1 MERAAYRNERNRALS
16 SANAPRRGGT
26 VTVLVRKVPEGTAAS
41 EQVAMEA
48 LAG

>member
-1 MERAAYRNERNRALS
+1 
-16 SANAPRRGGT
+16 

-41 EQVAMEA
+41 EQAAMEA